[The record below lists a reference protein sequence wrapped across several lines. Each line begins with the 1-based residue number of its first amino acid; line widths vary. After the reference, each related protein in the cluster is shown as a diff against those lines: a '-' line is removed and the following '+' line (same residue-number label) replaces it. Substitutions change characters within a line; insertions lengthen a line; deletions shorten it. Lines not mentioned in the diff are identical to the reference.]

1 MYLECSGTGSPT
13 VVLVSGAGVASD
25 NWSYAGHPED
35 AANPPERTEAAVYPQ
50 TARLTRV
57 CAYDRPGTQR
67 MDDAASRSTAV
78 SQPTTAQGDVADL
91 HALLTIAGVAGPYVL
106 VGNSWGGF
114 IATTYPRMYPDDVS
128 GLVLVDPGS
137 RFLQTA
143 LPPAAWEKW
152 MRDIAT
158 NARKVAGRET
168 PDYPSSIAALDT
180 MPPMPAMPVTVLSAD
195 KPFDYLGTGD
205 ANTYWPQRLNAAARL
220 STDLDAK
227 HITQT
232 NSDHFIENE
241 NPGLVVKQI
250 CSVLSPARDC

>member
-1 MYLECSGTGSPT
+1 
-13 VVLVSGAGVASD
+13 
-25 NWSYAGHPED
+25 
-35 AANPPERTEAAVYPQ
+35 
-50 TARLTRV
+50 
-57 CAYDRPGTQR
+57 
-67 MDDAASRSTAV
+67 
-78 SQPTTAQGDVADL
+78 
-91 HALLTIAGVAGPYVL
+91 
-106 VGNSWGGF
+106 
-114 IATTYPRMYPDDVS
+114 
-128 GLVLVDPGS
+128 
-137 RFLQTA
+137 
-143 LPPAAWEKW
+143 